1 MYELL
6 VIGKAGDGDAV
17 FSKVEKIL
25 KGVKASS
32 VKSKKMAKKALAY
45 PIAKQTEAD
54 YLLFNFEAEG
64 GAVKDIGDSLKLEQE
79 DVLRY
84 LIIRTKHG
92 FADISFEK
100 KPSEKEPKPKVSAKS
115 EKVKVEVKAKAAK
128 AKTEPKKS
136 VKTAKAKK

>member
-25 KGVKASS
+25 KGVKASN
-32 VKSKKMAKKALAY
+32 VKSKKMAKKELAY

-64 GAVKDIGDSLKLEQE
+64 GALKDIGDSLRLEQE

-92 FADISFEK
+92 FADISLEEK
-100 KPSEKEPKPKVSAKS
+100 PAEGKPREKSKR

-128 AKTEPKKS
+128 AKTETKKS
-136 VKTAKAKK
+136 AKTAKKK